1 LVCLARLCCTGCMFV
16 MTIDQQGSRPSADAV
31 PGVLAA
37 LEPVAAVV
45 GFARTIGD
53 EVQGVLADPV
63 AVAEAVRRV
72 AVDSDWHIG
81 IGIGEVDRP
90 LPETTVEA
98 RGEAFYAARQAVEA
112 AKSAPAHLV
121 VRTGA
126 ERSDSPGPASAASPA
141 SASTSAEH
149 LDFAETALRLLVS
162 SLGELRVQSR
172 GYIGFRLDA
181 PEATQTEIAE
191 AFGVSQQAVSRVLAP
206 GAAEI
211 IAGAQGLAA
220 HHLGLAEGARN
231 VD

>member
-1 LVCLARLCCTGCMFV
+1 MFV
-16 MTIDQQGSRPSADAV
+16 LTIDQQGSRTSADAV

-53 EVQGVLADPV
+53 EVQGVLADPA
-63 AVAEAVRRV
+63 AVAEAVRRI
-72 AVDSDWHIG
+72 AVESDWHIG
-81 IGIGEVDRP
+81 IGIGEVERP
-90 LPETTVEA
+90 LPDTTVEA

-121 VRTGA
+121 VRPGTDRSSPA
-126 ERSDSPGPASAASPA
+126 ETASASQP
-141 SASTSAEH
+141 ASTSAATSADH
-149 LDFAETALRLLVS
+149 LAFAEAALRLLVS
-162 SLGELRVQSR
+162 SLGELRSQSR
-172 GYIGFRLDA
+172 GYVGFRLDA

-206 GAAEI
+206 GTVEI

-220 HHLGLAEGARN
+220 HHLGLSEGGRD

>member
-1 LVCLARLCCTGCMFV
+1 MFV
-16 MTIDQQGSRPSADAV
+16 MTIDQQGSRTGTDAV
-31 PGVLAA
+31 PGVLEA
-37 LEPVAAVV
+37 LEPVDAVI

-53 EVQGVLADPV
+53 EVQGVLADAV

-81 IGIGEVDRP
+81 IGIGKVERP

-121 VRTGA
+121 VRTGT
-126 ERSDSPGPASAASPA
+126 ERSSAPEPASASEPASAALPA
-141 SASTSAEH
+141 SASAATPAAH
-149 LDFAETALRLLVS
+149 LDFAEAALRLLVS
-162 SLGELRVQSR
+162 ALGELRVQSR
-172 GYIGFRLDA
+172 GYIGFRLDD

-191 AFGVSQQAVSRVLAP
+191 SFGVSQQAVSRVLAP
-206 GAAEI
+206 GTAEI

>member
-1 LVCLARLCCTGCMFV
+1 MFV
-16 MTIDQQGSRPSADAV
+16 MTIDQQGSRISADAV

-81 IGIGEVDRP
+81 IGIGEVERP

-121 VRTGA
+121 VRTGT
-126 ERSDSPGPASAASPA
+126 ERSSAPEPASAALPA
-141 SASTSAEH
+141 SASAATPAAH
-149 LDFAETALRLLVS
+149 LDFAEAALRLLVS

-172 GYIGFRLDA
+172 GYIGFRLDD

-191 AFGVSQQAVSRVLAP
+191 SFGVSQQAVSRVLAP
-206 GAAEI
+206 GTAEI
-211 IAGAQGLAA
+211 VAGAQGLAA

>member
-1 LVCLARLCCTGCMFV
+1 MFV
-16 MTIDQQGSRPSADAV
+16 MTIDQQGSRTSADAV

-53 EVQGVLADPV
+53 EVQGVLADPL

-81 IGIGEVDRP
+81 IGIGEVERP

-112 AKSAPAHLV
+112 AQPAPAHLV

-126 ERSDSPGPASAASPA
+126 ERSSAPEPASAALAAPA
-141 SASTSAEH
+141 SAATPADH
-149 LDFAETALRLLVS
+149 LDFAEAALRLLVS

-172 GYIGFRLDA
+172 GYIGFRLDD
-181 PEATQTEIAE
+181 PEVTQTEIAE
-191 AFGVSQQAVSRVLAP
+191 SFGVSQQAVSRVLAP
-206 GAAEI
+206 GTAEI

-220 HHLGLAEGARN
+220 HHLGLAEGARS

>member
-1 LVCLARLCCTGCMFV
+1 MFV
-16 MTIDQQGSRPSADAV
+16 MTIDQQGSRISADAV

-81 IGIGEVDRP
+81 IGIGEVERP

-121 VRTGA
+121 VRTGT
-126 ERSDSPGPASAASPA
+126 ERSSAPEPASASEPASAALPA
-141 SASTSAEH
+141 SASAATPAAH
-149 LDFAETALRLLVS
+149 LDFAEAALRLLVS

-172 GYIGFRLDA
+172 GYIGFRLDD

-191 AFGVSQQAVSRVLAP
+191 SFGVSQQAVSRVLAP
-206 GAAEI
+206 GTAEI

-220 HHLGLAEGARN
+220 HHLRLAEGARN

>member
-1 LVCLARLCCTGCMFV
+1 MFV
-16 MTIDQQGSRPSADAV
+16 MTIDQQGSRISADAV

-81 IGIGEVDRP
+81 IGIGEVERP

-121 VRTGA
+121 VRTGT
-126 ERSDSPGPASAASPA
+126 ERSSAPEPASAALPA
-141 SASTSAEH
+141 SASAATPAAH
-149 LDFAETALRLLVS
+149 LDFAEAALRLLVS

-172 GYIGFRLDA
+172 GYIGFRLDD

-191 AFGVSQQAVSRVLAP
+191 SFGVSQQAVSRVLAP
-206 GAAEI
+206 GTAEI

-220 HHLGLAEGARN
+220 HHLRLAEGARN